1 MIVKRVLECSPLEST
16 LLRNFALLRTSSF
29 QSFFKLLLPFS
40 LALVL
45 TSCCLCP
52 DPKDKEDQSKHTLS
66 PVELNSLSGL
76 YQSLNKSER
85 PKFECI
91 QDVKTKKKLFFGYM
105 LNLVRE
111 HNLNILSARDT
122 LSALQKKHTSF
133 EATNKTIKN
142 ATSDETATLDGSDTP
157 EIFTQDEKD
166 WLTQLAKMHRVTP
179 SLQDDA
185 FFDQL
190 FMAVDIIPAS
200 MALAQ
205 AANESAWGTSRFA
218 VQANNL
224 FGQWCF
230 KPGCGVVPQQRPEGA
245 TYEVKLFSTPSEA
258 VGQYMLNINRNRSY
272 QKVRNIRH
280 SYRSQQ
286 QVISGNSL
294 AGGLENYSARGEAYI
309 EELRSMISYNKLKQW
324 DVAENE
330 YPDISQ
336 LKAPDC

>member
-1 MIVKRVLECSPLEST
+1 M
-16 LLRNFALLRTSSF
+16 LRTSSF
-29 QSFFKLLLPFS
+29 QSFIKLLLPFS

-52 DPKDKEDQSKHTLS
+52 DPEDKEEQSKQTLG

-91 QDVKTKKKLFFGYM
+91 QDVTTKKTLFFGYM
-105 LNLVRE
+105 LNLIRE
-111 HNLNILSARDT
+111 HNQNILSARKT
-122 LSALQKKHTSF
+122 LIALQEKQQASTKLNNEVNTENPETS
-133 EATNKTIKN
+133 EVY
-142 ATSDETATLDGSDTP
+142 
-157 EIFTQDEKD
+157 TQDEKD
-166 WLTQLAKMHRVTP
+166 WLTRLAKMHRVTP

-190 FMAVDIIPAS
+190 LMAVDIIPAS

-230 KPGCGVVPQQRPEGA
+230 NPGCGVVPQQRPEGA

-280 SYRSQQ
+280 SDRSQQ

-324 DVAENE
+324 DMTENE

-336 LKAPDC
+336 LKVPDC

>member
-1 MIVKRVLECSPLEST
+1 
-16 LLRNFALLRTSSF
+16 LLRTFSF
-29 QSFFKLLLPFS
+29 QPFLKLLLPLS

-45 TSCCLCP
+45 SSCCLYP
-52 DPKDKEDQSKHTLS
+52 DPEDKVDLSKQALS
-66 PVELNSLSGL
+66 PVELTNLSSL
-76 YQSLNKSER
+76 YQSLNEAER

-91 QDVKTKKKLFFGYM
+91 QDVKTKKTLFFGYM

-111 HNLNILSARDT
+111 HNQNILSARET
-122 LSALQKKHTSF
+122 LIALQEKQQASMKRKNDVDTENPETS
-133 EATNKTIKN
+133 EV
-142 ATSDETATLDGSDTP
+142 
-157 EIFTQDEKD
+157 FTQDEKD
-166 WLTQLAKMHRVTP
+166 WLTRLAKMHRVNT
-179 SLQDDA
+179 SLKNDI
-185 FFDQL
+185 FFDEL
-190 FMAVDIIPAS
+190 LMSMDIIPAS

-205 AANESAWGTSRFA
+205 SANESAWGTSRFA

-230 KPGCGVVPQQRPEGA
+230 QPGCGVVPQQRPEGA

-309 EELRSMISYNKLKQW
+309 EELRSMISYNQLKQW
-324 DVAENE
+324 DKPSNT

-336 LKAPDC
+336 LNVPNC